1 MVDKNPRFIGKE
13 MGTPSE
19 GGDEYGARSRAEQ
32 AYMDASVGA
41 YDPKKKFSIIE
52 TEAIEER
59 KKAERQLDPEGYKKK
74 QIENLKKTG
83 KMGLGLLPIAGTV
96 VYWDEMS
103 PVEKTISIGLD
114 AVDVLTF
121 MKGGSA
127 GAVYRGASGIADS
140 VSDTASVKNFKKTV
154 SDVSQD
160 LGEDLSEV
168 SKAQDDLIIA
178 IAKAEDKGLNTKT
191 KNRLDQAEANFKNK
205 HDKFLDK
212 VVEVSEQNENVFGV
226 VNKSDLTTA
235 DEHIINIKRT
245 TEGVADQSE
254 AIINAK
260 NKLDN
265 AISTDVYQ
273 IEKAVYGLEQATKA
287 EKIIA
292 KTRLKKI
299 NDDLKF
305 LQESDFPYDD
315 VKKLVDDKK
324 RILQKIEEL
333 ENVDARSLQKASLA
347 LSKLDT
353 PTQELTDSLN
363 WIKKKEAESL
373 TSMKQMDLM
382 GESDSFGGAVIT
394 KVDAPPKAPPGVGST
409 PKIKPGTTSKV
420 VVGSG
425 ALTRLTSGESPG
437 ENITDPPGEL
447 ETQFNTPGDP
457 KIGSYGEEYDDA
469 VETYAPEEFSTP
481 GTTPGEDPMVSPGT
495 TPGAD
500 PMVSPGTTP
509 GEDPMVSPGTTPGAD
524 PFASPS
530 PDASPSPGK
539 SQFATSSPGTTPSPG
554 KSQFATPSPGTT
566 PSPFKVPTPKPT
578 KTLDKTNTPPDT
590 SRKSIF
596 KPRSRDIK
604 YELPGG
610 KTLEPG
616 VFPRVIRFE
625 SGINNQIID
634 LQTGKRIYLDR
645 KTPST
650 RDSADT
656 FEVLKTSKIKPKDR
670 TFSQGIV
677 NINVTGRGIDFKKK
691 L

>member
-1 MVDKNPRFIGKE
+1 MVDPNKNPRFIGKE
-13 MGTPSE
+13 MDTPSE

-32 AYMDASVGA
+32 AYMDSSVGA
-41 YDPKKKFSIIE
+41 YDPRRFSTIKTQAE
-52 TEAIEER
+52 EER

-74 QIENLKKTG
+74 QIEKLKNAG
-83 KMGLGLLPIAGTV
+83 KIGLGLLPVAGTV
-96 VYWDEMS
+96 AYWDEMS
-103 PVEKTISIGLD
+103 PTEKVISIGLD
-114 AVDVLTF
+114 AVDVLTI
-121 MKGGSA
+121 MKGGSI
-127 GAVYRGASGIADS
+127 GGIYKGASGIADT

-160 LGEDLSEV
+160 LGEDLKEV

-191 KNRLDQAEANFKNK
+191 KNRLDQAETNFKNK

-212 VVEVSEQNENVFGV
+212 VVEVSTKQKTVFGV
-226 VNKSDLTTA
+226 VNKSDLTNA
-235 DEHIINIKRT
+235 DEHIINIKRA
-245 TEGVADQSE
+245 TEGVADQSD
-254 AIINAK
+254 AIIEAK
-260 NKLDN
+260 KKLDQ
-265 AISTDVYQ
+265 AISTNVYQ

-347 LSKLDT
+347 LSKADT

-457 KIGSYGEEYDDA
+457 KIGSNGEEYDDA

-481 GTTPGEDPMVSPGT
+481 GA

-500 PMVSPGTTP
+500 PMVSPGT
-509 GEDPMVSPGTTPGAD
+509 SPGAD

-530 PDASPSPGK
+530 PDA
-539 SQFATSSPGTTPSPG
+539 TPSLGASP
-554 KSQFATPSPGTT
+554 FATPSPGASTSPGKSPFATPSPGAT
-566 PSPFKVPTPKPT
+566 PSPFKVPTPRPT

-590 SRKSIF
+590 SRKSVF
-596 KPRSRDIK
+596 KPRSKDIK